1 MKSPSLKRLLRATE
15 TESLLAQFARLAD
28 RPVTLAVFD
37 LRGRAV
43 ASYPAGE
50 GNPLAEA
57 AAAARSA
64 DQPAVHHGCRTMPLL
79 ADDQHIG
86 VLVGAPSSAP
96 GLDEALQGVRPVL
109 AVLAGQAIEQKA
121 LAQELLDRYR
131 EINLLYRLH
140 ETIGGQIDLKEVA
153 VSALVESVR
162 IVKADGGALFM
173 RDETGIRTHGNR

>member
-1 MKSPSLKRLLRATE
+1 
-15 TESLLAQFARLAD
+15 
-28 RPVTLAVFD
+28 
-37 LRGRAV
+37 
-43 ASYPAGE
+43 
-50 GNPLAEA
+50 
-57 AAAARSA
+57 
-64 DQPAVHHGCRTMPLL
+64 MPLL

-153 VSALVESVR
+153 VRYEKKATEEPFPLANFIQTGLVDTQSFVY
-162 IVKADGGALFM
+162 
-173 RDETGIRTHGNR
+173 